1 MECNATISAELP
13 LMHILNTNQLNVGV
27 VENITNLI
35 QVVARYGFQDL
46 MSNAI
51 FARVGFIGSG
61 IDLERIKTDRD
72 RVGDYLEV
80 MGDIMVSMTFPI
92 GMFSQF
98 RMLQKSGFAISAFG
112 GVLNHLNEHGIRYL
126 IINNPIEYIKEL
138 QVGSQAE
145 QDYTYW
151 NGDTIKEN
159 LEYLLETSMANV
171 YWRVEGRDNQP
182 KIVLINTTN
191 YIEAIGSLK
200 EALEK
205 DPTDIYGSII
215 KELEN
220 ACLWT
225 D

>member
-1 MECNATISAELP
+1 M
-13 LMHILNTNQLNVGV
+13 
-27 VENITNLI
+27 
-35 QVVARYGFQDL
+35 
-46 MSNAI
+46 
-51 FARVGFIGSG
+51 
-61 IDLERIKTDRD
+61 
-72 RVGDYLEV
+72 
-80 MGDIMVSMTFPI
+80 
-92 GMFSQF
+92 
-98 RMLQKSGFAISAFG
+98 
-112 GVLNHLNEHGIRYL
+112 
-126 IINNPIEYIKEL
+126 
-138 QVGSQAE
+138 QVGPRAE

-151 NGDTIKEN
+151 HGDTIKEN